1 MCRGRTAVSERVLLA
16 ERHGDGRYEVCRSQW
31 SDVDHLL
38 RAVAEGAPAAELR
51 QDGTWT
57 ACGRWDCQDLLDELS
72 YLNLALCIE
81 CGETDPAGFL
91 PVWAG
96 IPTGKR
102 DQTPAHCGVLVRVD
116 SLGEY
121 DRLRRR
127 LRQQKARLGRA
138 VERGELSVESAQRR
152 LLAGLRA
159 RIEYAAVSARQL
171 LADE

>member
-1 MCRGRTAVSERVLLA
+1 MCRGTTAVSERVLLA
-16 ERHGDGRYEVCRSQW
+16 ERHGDGRYEVFRSQW

-57 ACGRWDCQDLLDELS
+57 ACGRRDWQDLLDELS

-81 CGETDPAGFL
+81 CTGADSMAFL
-91 PVWAG
+91 PVWVG

-102 DQTPAHCGVLVRVD
+102 DQTSAHCGVLVRVD

-121 DRLRRR
+121 DRLRRQFR
-127 LRQQKARLGRA
+127 RQKARLGRA
-138 VERGELSVESAQRR
+138 IERGELSVESAQRR
-152 LLAGLRA
+152 LLVGLRA
-159 RIEYAAVSARQL
+159 RIGYAAASARHL
-171 LADE
+171 LPDE